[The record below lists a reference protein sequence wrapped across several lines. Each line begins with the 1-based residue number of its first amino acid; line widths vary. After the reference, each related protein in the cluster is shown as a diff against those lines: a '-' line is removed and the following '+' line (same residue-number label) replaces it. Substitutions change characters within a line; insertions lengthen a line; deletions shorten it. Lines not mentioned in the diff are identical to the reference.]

1 MRFTVEN
8 LGMTKV
14 EENEYTIIAKLDEGV
29 YDTNVKKHIIY
40 CKQELTNG
48 TQLYGATVEKYSNM
62 AIFENI

>member
-14 EENEYTIIAKLDEGV
+14 EENEYTIIAKLADGV

-40 CKQELTNG
+40 CKQELTSG